1 MDLHEARRLRLVVT
15 RCDRCH
21 TTICLARQTGSCTK
35 GQMPALFPY
44 PSVALACGFI
54 HITQMLLSYDCEVYT
69 SHMALCVLLVAGT
82 LFLFQLAL
90 FGGVISAIIF
100 RHKPARYWPT
110 TNSNIGVHFIL
121 TIAIHCWPK
130 FSKGRSCTLVQGLLS
145 CGPASYV

>member
-1 MDLHEARRLRLVVT
+1 M
-15 RCDRCH
+15 
-21 TTICLARQTGSCTK
+21 I
-35 GQMPALFPY
+35 QMPHHHLSGPADGQLHQKPDAS
-44 PSVALACGFI
+44 PIPIPVALACGFI
-54 HITQMLLSYDCEVYT
+54 HITQMLLCYDCEVYT
-69 SHMALCVLLVAGT
+69 SHMTLCVLLVAGT

-100 RHKPARYWPT
+100 RLKPARYWPT
-110 TNSNIGVHFIL
+110 TNPNIGAHVIL